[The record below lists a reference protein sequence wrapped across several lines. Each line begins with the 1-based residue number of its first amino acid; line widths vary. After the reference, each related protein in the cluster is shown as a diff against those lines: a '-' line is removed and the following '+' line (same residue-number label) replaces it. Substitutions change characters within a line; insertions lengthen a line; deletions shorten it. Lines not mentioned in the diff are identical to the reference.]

1 MSEFEKKLNQIIAD
15 NISNLLRIH
24 NRTQLELAEELDV
37 SQATVSNWCNG
48 VKVPRMD
55 KIDKICAFFGVSRSD
70 IMSEGKYNMYHAED
84 EKGNTYYLD
93 PEAAQLAQELYERPE
108 MRVLFDASRKASK
121 EDIEQVANLLE
132 KLSKK

>member
-24 NRTQLELAEELDV
+24 NRTQLELAEELEV

-70 IMSEGKYNMYHAED
+70 IMSEGKYSKYHSKD
-84 EKGNTYYLD
+84 EEGNTYYLD

-108 MRVLFDASRKASK
+108 MRILFDASRNASK
-121 EDIEQVANLLE
+121 EDIEQVASLLE
-132 KLSKK
+132 KLSQK